1 MWKGIK
7 ALTNCK
13 TNNQLPADDA
23 TLPDILNQFFAH
35 FDVPREEA
43 APFVKPSDGESFL
56 VLRHY
61 QVRADLKKVNAS
73 KATGPDGVLGR
84 ILKVCADQLAEV
96 FTKIFNLSNRL
107 LYQHVSNP
115 PPLFQCIK
123 NLL

>member
-1 MWKGIK
+1 MD
-7 ALTNCK
+7 CK
-13 TNNQLPADDA
+13 TNSQLPGDDT
-23 TLPDILNQFFAH
+23 TLPDILNQS
-35 FDVPREEA
+35 FDIHKEEA
-43 APFVKPSDGESFL
+43 ARYVKPSDGKSSL
-56 VLRHY
+56 
-61 QVRADLKKVNAS
+61 AALKKVNAS